1 MIDMKAVVLLSG
13 GLDSATAAAVAKS
26 QGFEL
31 YALSFS
37 YGQRHKKELQ
47 CARRVGDFFGVKEHR
62 LLSIELPW
70 ARSALTS
77 KDIPVPEDSFD
88 PTSVPVTYVPA
99 RNIIFLAFAAS
110 YAEAL
115 GASEVFAGMN
125 AVDYSGYPDCR
136 PQFLNAFQEALNL
149 GTKSGA
155 EGSALSIRTPL
166 AGLTK
171 AEIVGYGL
179 KLGVDYSLTWSCYK
193 GGEKACGHCDSCLL
207 RLKGFRE
214 AGVQDPLE
222 YENGDQIR
230 R

>member
-31 YALSFS
+31 YALSFD

-47 CARRVGDFFGVKEHR
+47 CARRVGDFFGIKEHR
-62 LLSIELPW
+62 LLSIDLPW

-77 KDIPVPEDSFD
+77 EDIPVPEDSFD

-115 GASEVFAGMN
+115 GASDVFAGMN

-136 PQFLNAFQEALNL
+136 PQFLHAFQEALNL

-155 EGSALSIRTPL
+155 EGSAFNIRTPL

-171 AEIVGYGL
+171 AEIVRYGL